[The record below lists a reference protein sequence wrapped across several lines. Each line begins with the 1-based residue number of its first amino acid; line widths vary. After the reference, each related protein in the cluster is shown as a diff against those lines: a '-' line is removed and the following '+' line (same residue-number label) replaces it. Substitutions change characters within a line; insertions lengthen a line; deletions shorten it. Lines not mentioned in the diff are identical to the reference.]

1 MIQCQIKL
9 KLTKIQKRKLD
20 QYLWTLTGIYNWAIR
35 KVKLNAKDNIYF
47 SKNDF
52 QNILPGCSKKIEIP
66 SHVIQGTLST
76 VYTAWQRCFKKI
88 AKEPK
93 LKGVRNKLNS
103 IPFPDPI
110 KNPTNF
116 KIRLPGLNE
125 VRFHKQDIPEGKIK
139 CGRILKKASGW
150 YLCLFIDA
158 SPNPIPR
165 ISNNKIGIDPGFN
178 HLITTS
184 SGEKI
189 DHPRELE
196 KSQKRLGQAQRGKN
210 KKLTARIHE
219 RISNQR
225 RDRNHKLSRRLI
237 TENSFIA
244 FSKDNIRGIANKFGK
259 SVSSSGHGQLRQML
273 KSKSSY
279 CGANY
284 VEVNSRNS
292 TKSCCVCGSLTGPS
306 GLSDLAVRV
315 WVCEVCGISHDK
327 DINSAVNTLI
337 TWLGESPETL
347 RESGLKL
354 YTDSLVGVV
363 RLSV

>member
-1 MIQCQIKL
+1 MIQYKVKL
-9 KLTKIQKRKLD
+9 KLTKTQEATLN
-20 QYLWTLTGIYNWAIR
+20 QWLWNLTGVYNWAIR
-35 KVKLNAKDNIYF
+35 KIKLEANNKSYY
-47 SKNDF
+47 SQKDF
-52 QNILPGCSKKIEIP
+52 QNLLANHSNKLKFP
-66 SHVIQGTLST
+66 SHIIQGTLSN

-93 LKGVRNKLNS
+93 LKGMRNKLNS

-116 KIRLPGLNE
+116 KIKLPGLNE
-125 VRFHKQDIPEGKIK
+125 VRFHKQQLPEGKIK

-165 ISNNKIGIDPGFN
+165 ISCNKIGIDPGFK

-189 DHPRELE
+189 SHPKELE
-196 KSQKRLGQAQRGKN
+196 KFIKRLGQTQRGKN

-347 RESGLKL
+347 RESGPKSYIGLTMKL
-354 YTDSLVGVV
+354 CI
-363 RLSV
+363 